1 MNENYNRSGKQSEFK
16 FDNITFDQ
24 IKKYIIPIAL
34 VLGIII
40 IGYTSVYTV
49 KANQEAAILR
59 FGKYIET
66 VGPGL
71 HFKLPFGIDKVF
83 AGEVK
88 RIYNEEFGYRTL
100 RSGRESVIDYNFRGA
115 KEVSLMLTGDRN
127 CAEVE
132 WVIRYKI
139 KILKDFLFNVR
150 NVQSTIR
157 DVSEAVVRKIVGDR
171 SIDEV
176 LTIGRRDIESIAEK
190 EIEVILDSYGCGIDI
205 QVVNLKGV
213 NPPQQVKDAFDAVN
227 KAVQLKDQII
237 NEAEGKK
244 NKVIP
249 AAMGKKEQ
257 AISEAEGYKIR
268 RINEA
273 TGDTRAFLAVWKEYE
288 KAKDVTRRRLYLET
302 MSKILPQCEEIYII
316 DKDQK
321 GILPILNLGGDKAG
335 GGDKATK

>member
-1 MNENYNRSGKQSEFK
+1 MNENYNKYGKQPDFK
-16 FDNITFDQ
+16 FDNINFEQ
-24 IKKYIIPIAL
+24 IKKYIIPIVFVL
-34 VLGIII
+34 VIII

-59 FGKYIET
+59 FGKYVET

-71 HFKLPFGIDKVF
+71 HFKLPFGIDRVF

-88 RIYNEEFGYRTL
+88 RIYNEEFGYKTL
-100 RSGRESVIDYNFRGA
+100 RSGKESVIDYNFRGA

-127 CAEVE
+127 CAEVN
-132 WVIRYKI
+132 WVVRYKI
-139 KILKDFLFNVR
+139 KNLKDFLFNVR

-157 DVSEAVVRKIVGDR
+157 DVSEAVMREIAGDR

-176 LTIGRRDIESIAEK
+176 LTIGRRDIEQVAEE
-190 EIEVILDSYGCGIDI
+190 EIERILDLYGCGIDV
-205 QVVNLKGV
+205 QAVNLKGV
-213 NPPQQVKDAFDAVN
+213 DPPAQVKDAFDAVN
-227 KAVQLKDQII
+227 KAVQLRDQII

-244 NKVIP
+244 NKIIP

-257 AISEAEGYKIR
+257 VISEAEGYKIR

-273 TGDTRAFLAVWKEYE
+273 TGDTKAFLAVLAAYE

-302 MSKILPQCEEIYII
+302 MSRILPQCEEIYII

-321 GILPILNLGGDKAG
+321 GILPILNLGGNKI
-335 GGDKATK
+335 TK

>member
-1 MNENYNRSGKQSEFK
+1 MNGYGDQPEFR
-16 FDNITFDQ
+16 FDKIQLDPF
-24 IKKYIIPIAL
+24 KKYIIPVAFVI
-34 VLGIII
+34 GIII
-40 IGYTSVYTV
+40 LGYSSMFTV
-49 KANQEAAILR
+49 RANEEAAILR

-71 HFKLPFGIDKVF
+71 HFKLPFGIDKVYV
-83 AGEVK
+83 GEVK

-100 RSGRESVIDYNFRGA
+100 RSGRESVIDYDFRGA
-115 KEVSLMLTGDRN
+115 QEVSLMLTGDRN
-127 CAEVE
+127 CAEVH
-132 WVIRYKI
+132 WVVRYKI
-139 KILKDFLFNVR
+139 KNLKEFLFNVR
-150 NVQSTIR
+150 EVKEVIR
-157 DVSEAVVRKIVGDR
+157 DVSEAVMRRIVGDM

-176 LTIGRRDIESIAEK
+176 LTIGRRKIEEIAEK
-190 EIEVILDSYGCGIDI
+190 EVETVLASYGCGIDI

-213 NPPQQVKDAFDAVN
+213 NPPGQVKDAFDAVN
-227 KAVQLKDQII
+227 KAVQLRDQIT

-257 AISEAEGYKIR
+257 TIREAEGYKIK

-273 TGDTRAFLAVWKEYE
+273 TGDTKAFLAVWKEYE

-302 MSKILPQCEEIYII
+302 MSRVIPKCEEIYII

-321 GILPILNLGGDKAG
+321 GILPILNLGEGKV
-335 GGDKATK
+335 TK

>member
-1 MNENYNRSGKQSEFK
+1 MNGYGDQPEFR
-16 FDNITFDQ
+16 FDKLQFDPF
-24 IKKYIIPIAL
+24 KKYIIPIAF
-34 VLGIII
+34 VIGIII
-40 IGYTSVYTV
+40 LGYSSVFTV

-59 FGKYIET
+59 FGKYTDT

-71 HFKLPFGIDKVF
+71 HFKLPFGIDKVY

-100 RSGRESVIDYNFRGA
+100 RSGRESMIDYNFRGA
-115 KEVSLMLTGDRN
+115 TEVSLMLTGDRN
-127 CAEVE
+127 CAVVH
-132 WVIRYKI
+132 WVVRYKI
-139 KILKDFLFNVR
+139 KDLKAFLFNVR
-150 NVQSTIR
+150 NVKSTIR
-157 DVSEAVVRKIVGDR
+157 DVSESIMRRIVGDR

-176 LTIGRRDIESIAEK
+176 LTIGRRGIEDVAEK
-190 EIEVILDSYGCGIDI
+190 EIESVLDTYGCGIDI

-213 NPPQQVKDAFDAVN
+213 NPPEQVKDAFDAVN
-227 KAVQLKDQII
+227 KAVQLRDQIT

-257 AISEAEGYKIR
+257 AIREAEGYKIK

-273 TGDTRAFLAVWKEYE
+273 TGDTKAFLAIWREYE

-302 MSKILPQCEEIYII
+302 MEKVIPKCEEVYVL
-316 DKDQK
+316 DKEQK
-321 GILPILNLGGDKAG
+321 GILPILKLGESKVM
-335 GGDKATK
+335 K

>member
-1 MNENYNRSGKQSEFK
+1 MNGYGDQPEFR
-16 FDNITFDQ
+16 FDKIQLDPF
-24 IKKYIIPIAL
+24 KKYIIPIAF
-34 VLGIII
+34 VIGIII
-40 IGYTSVYTV
+40 IGYSTVFTV
-49 KANQEAAILR
+49 KANEEAAILR
-59 FGKYIET
+59 FGKYTET

-71 HFKLPFGIDKVF
+71 HFKLPFGIDRVY

-115 KEVSLMLTGDRN
+115 QEVSLMLTGDRN
-127 CAEVE
+127 CAEVH
-132 WVIRYKI
+132 WVVRYKI
-139 KILKDFLFNVR
+139 NNLKEFLFNVR
-150 NVQSTIR
+150 DVQSTIR
-157 DVSEAVVRKIVGDR
+157 DVSETVMRRIIGDM

-176 LTIGRRDIESIAEK
+176 LTIGRRKIEEIAE
-190 EIEVILDSYGCGIDI
+190 IEMETILDSYGCGIDV

-213 NPPQQVKDAFDAVN
+213 NPPGQVKDAFDAVN
-227 KAVQLKDQII
+227 KAVQLRDQIT
-237 NEAEGKK
+237 NEAEGRK

-257 AISEAEGYKIR
+257 TIREAEGYKIK

-273 TGDTRAFLAVWKEYE
+273 TGDTKAFLAVWSEYE

-302 MSKILPQCEEIYII
+302 MAKVIPKCEEIYII

-321 GILPILNLGGDKAG
+321 GILPILNLGESKVM
-335 GGDKATK
+335 K

>member
-1 MNENYNRSGKQSEFK
+1 MNGYGDNPEFK
-16 FDNITFDQ
+16 FDKIQFDPF
-24 IKKYIIPIAL
+24 KKYIIPIAI
-34 VLGIII
+34 VIGIII
-40 IGYTSVYTV
+40 LGYSTVFTV

-59 FGKYIET
+59 FGKYMET

-71 HFKLPFGIDKVF
+71 HFKLPFGIDRVY

-100 RSGRESVIDYNFRGA
+100 RSGRESTIDYNFRGA
-115 KEVSLMLTGDRN
+115 QEVSLMLTGDRN
-127 CAEVE
+127 CAEVH
-132 WVIRYKI
+132 WVVRYKI
-139 KILKDFLFNVR
+139 KNLKEFLFNVR
-150 NVQSTIR
+150 NVKSTIR
-157 DVSEAVVRKIVGDR
+157 DVTEAVMRRIVGDR

-176 LTIGRRDIESIAEK
+176 LTIGRRKIEDVAEE
-190 EIEVILDSYGCGIDI
+190 EIEAVLDSYGCGIDV

-213 NPPQQVKDAFDAVN
+213 NPPGQVKDAFDAVN
-227 KAVQLKDQII
+227 KAVQLRDQIT
-237 NEAEGKK
+237 NEAEGKR

-273 TGDTRAFLAVWKEYE
+273 TGDTKAFLAVWKEYE

-302 MSKILPQCEEIYII
+302 MQRVIPKCEEIYII

-321 GILPILNLGGDKAG
+321 GILPILNLGESKVV
-335 GGDKATK
+335 K